1 MSLAHVQL
9 KPKPV
14 EKRRHQRVAV
24 QLLGRFMLENRRE
37 YPCQTVNIS
46 PGGLAMLA
54 PVTPAIGERVIA
66 YVDQIGRIEGS
77 VVRLIPNGFAMT
89 MAATIRKRDKLAAQL
104 TWLANKAIL
113 GLPEDRRH
121 DRVQPRNPRTVLTF
135 EDGRQVVARLIDV
148 SSSGA
153 GVATDHQAN
162 PGARIVVG
170 RTPAR
175 VVRAFEGGLALEFL
189 RPVSQPEIETEVS
202 VSL

>member
-1 MSLAHVQL
+1 MSLAFTQL
-9 KPKPV
+9 KPRAA
-14 EKRRHQRVAV
+14 ERRKHQRVPV

-37 YPCQTVNIS
+37 YPCQTANIS
-46 PGGLAMLA
+46 PGGLAIMA
-54 PVTPAIGERVIA
+54 PVAPAIGERVIA
-66 YVDQIGRIEGS
+66 YIDQIGRIEGS
-77 VVRLIPNGFAMT
+77 VVRLLPNGFAMT

-104 TWLANKAIL
+104 TWLANKSIL

-121 DRVQPRNPRTVLTF
+121 ERVQPRNPRTVLTLN
-135 EDGRQVVARLIDV
+135 DGRQIVARLIDV

-153 GVATDHQAN
+153 GVSTEHKAAA
-162 PGARIVVG
+162 GSRVVVG

-189 RPVSQPEIETEVS
+189 RPVSALEIDTEVS